1 MKKIVLTLGALSA
14 FAVAQA
20 NAQTVVADVDGNGV
34 YSMEELVA
42 AFPEL
47 TEEVFKAADTD
58 ADGALSADELKAAQ
72 EAGNIPA

>member
-1 MKKIVLTLGALSA
+1 MKKFLLTLSAISA

-20 NAQTVVADVDGNGV
+20 HAETVVADADGNGEF
-34 YSMEELVA
+34 SMEELLV

-58 ADGALSADELKAAQ
+58 ANGALSADELKAAQ

>member
-1 MKKIVLTLGALSA
+1 MKKFLLTLSAISA

-20 NAQTVVADVDGNGV
+20 NAQTVVTDTDGNGEF
-34 YSMEELVA
+34 SLEELVA

-58 ADGALSADELKAAQ
+58 GNGALSADELKAAQ
-72 EAGNIPA
+72 DAGNIPA

>member
-1 MKKIVLTLGALSA
+1 MKKIVLTLGALSV

-34 YSMEELVA
+34 YSMEEMVA

-72 EAGNIPA
+72 DAGNIPA